1 MNKRSNLKKQG
12 YWKFIKLIKSYCGF
26 KKEINIFLRPEC
38 NMTSFYN
45 NISCNHK
52 WSYSVNWWLLEK
64 KPSIN
69 LYVDSATT
77 ISSAKPRHY
86 PAKQFL
92 VWQWHCFRNYRS
104 YFQCRD
110 QFFSCHQ
117 EDPYPSMVSMNMVV
131 IWKCKFKNNLSS
143 VIRDG
148 LLAWQINK
156 SANLSLLYSLIN
168 DPTIRRPALVITPIG
183 YYNVLYLQSWK
194 KKM

>member
-1 MNKRSNLKKQG
+1 MWIQKGDKA
-12 YWKFIKLIKSYCGF
+12 F
-26 KKEINIFLRPEC
+26 IFLRPEC
-38 NMTSFYN
+38 NMTSFIIIFPVTTN
-45 NISCNHK
+45 GLIL
-52 WSYSVNWWLLEK
+52 WTDGFRK

-77 ISSAKPRHY
+77 ISSAKPCYY

-143 VIRDG
+143 VIRNG

-168 DPTIRRPALVITPIG
+168 DPTISSTSPGDHPNRL
-183 YYNVLYLQSWK
+183 L
-194 KKM
+194 